1 MIKRYKEDIRTIIQV
16 LLFIAIYFSFSLS
29 KTWWISLPFSTIFI
43 AALVYNG
50 YFLKYRKDTILFPTL
65 NDESFKMTFISFG
78 VLVFFLTLISYFA
91 FNNGI
96 KVLIIGFA
104 FGAILFSFGLFLSP
118 KGWLEIKGHLL
129 RIHGINGETDIR
141 QLQAITLENNKITLT
156 NIYGESKNCF
166 QLKLDPSA
174 AQKIKTFLSENLL
187 NKEVLVVDNVTA
199 LS

>member
-1 MIKRYKEDIRTIIQV
+1 MIKRYKEDIRTIVQL
-16 LLFIAIYFSFSLS
+16 LLFIVIYFSSSQVPWLS
-29 KTWWISLPFSTIFI
+29 WLSMAFII

-50 YFLKYRKDTILFPTL
+50 YFLKHRKDTILFPTL
-65 NDESFKMTFISFG
+65 NDESSKMTFISFG

-96 KVLIIGFA
+96 KILITGFA
-104 FGAILFSFGLFLSP
+104 LGAILFSFGLFLSP
-118 KGWLEIKGHLL
+118 KGWLEIKGNLL
-129 RIHGINGETDIR
+129 KVHGITGETDIR

-174 AQKIKTFLSENLL
+174 AKKIKTFLSENLL
-187 NKEVLVVDNVTA
+187 NKEVLVVDNITA